1 MKKTIRLT
9 ESDLTNIIKR
19 VINEQQ
25 SNTKIDYKALEPFLN
40 GINVG
45 GGIYYSKWILD
56 PSNPNKRS
64 GNVKLTGKEFLMNT
78 LFVNKPLVWSLM
90 VNGVK
95 EKYAIFEIFS
105 ANGKLYYQCFS
116 SNSGTSATY
125 SNSDGYK
132 ELQPNLNSAIA
143 QFNQRVF
150 LQKK

>member
-1 MKKTIRLT
+1 MIKTIRLT
-9 ESDLTNIIKR
+9 ESDLTNIVKR

-25 SNTKIDYKALEPFLN
+25 SNTKIDYKTLQPFLN

-45 GGIYYSKWILD
+45 NNPYYSKWVLD

-95 EKYAIFEIFS
+95 EKYGIFEIFS

-116 SNSGTSATY
+116 SAGTDTTY

-132 ELQPNLNSAIA
+132 ELGPNLNSAIA